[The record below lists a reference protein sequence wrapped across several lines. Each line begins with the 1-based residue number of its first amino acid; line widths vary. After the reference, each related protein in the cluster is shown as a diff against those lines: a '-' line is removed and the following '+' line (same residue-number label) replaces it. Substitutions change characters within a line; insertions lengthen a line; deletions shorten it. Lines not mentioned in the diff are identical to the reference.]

1 MKKMGGQGSGCTNR
15 KLLPI
20 VETMCINVIIVTVKG
35 RSSSTRTRGSSSWRR
50 WFRSLEAR
58 ASLRME
64 TIPMEKLW
72 RMAIIT
78 EMESTME
85 MGKLQQTDTMKMTT
99 NLVLCSFSQ
108 ETEALFTIL
117 YSILVL
123 LLFQVNIYPHMN

>member
-1 MKKMGGQGSGCTNR
+1 M
-15 KLLPI
+15 
-20 VETMCINVIIVTVKG
+20 
-35 RSSSTRTRGSSSWRR
+35 
-50 WFRSLEAR
+50 EAR

-72 RMAIIT
+72 RMAIIM

-85 MGKLQQTDTMKMTT
+85 MGKLQQTDTTKMTT

-123 LLFQVNIYPHMN
+123 LLFQVHIYPHMN